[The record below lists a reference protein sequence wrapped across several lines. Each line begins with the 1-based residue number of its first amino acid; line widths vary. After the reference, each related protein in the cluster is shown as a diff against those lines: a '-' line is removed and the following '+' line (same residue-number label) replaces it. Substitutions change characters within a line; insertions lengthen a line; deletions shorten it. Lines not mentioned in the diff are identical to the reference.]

1 MEQSADRDS
10 GLLLTSLL
18 SFDIPKGDHVRVAP
32 RLLTVAHSIRM
43 SHHFCFLWLA
53 ALWWETGKRK
63 MAANNYYSFP
73 LAGAQYGYKLIFLL
87 RML

>member
-1 MEQSADRDS
+1 MTYSIASESLGGGVCFQACLLVCK
-10 GLLLTSLL
+10 GL
-18 SFDIPKGDHVRVAP
+18 G
-32 RLLTVAHSIRM
+32 VAHSIRM